1 MKLLCA
7 LEEYLVDLEVR
18 NYSELTTKNYRNR
31 LIHWFEFTGKEDL
44 DSVSIFDVK
53 RYSAHLLKE
62 GKKPSYVNVILITI
76 KAFIQWCHD
85 EGIGGWE
92 TKKWPY
98 VRKESPAIPTITP
111 AQARKILASAEGTSW
126 QQRRDKAVL
135 VCLFET
141 GIRAAELCNIK
152 PEDVTGEY
160 IVIHGKGKKERRC
173 AITPIL
179 KKALLRYQ
187 RASEGKFELP
197 DHYYFLSVRGKKLT
211 NDSLK
216 CIVKKHC
223 KGIEAPGLRCSPHDF
238 RHFFAVQQLKMGRDL
253 FSVSR
258 MMGHSNIQTTAVYAS
273 SFDEQTLLNMT
284 DSVLMNL

>member
-7 LEEYLVDLEVR
+7 LEEYLVDLEVK
-18 NYSELTTKNYRNR
+18 NYSELTTYNYKSR
-31 LIHWFEFTGKEDL
+31 LIRWFEFTGKEDFEE
-44 DSVSIFDVK
+44 VSIIDVK

-62 GKKPSYVNVILITI
+62 GKKPSYVNVILITV
-76 KAFIQWCHD
+76 KAFVQWCHD

-98 VRKESPAIPTITP
+98 VRKESPAIPTFTP
-111 AQARKILASAEGTSW
+111 AQVRKILASTDGTSW
-126 QQRRDKAVL
+126 ERRRDKAVIT
-135 VCLFET
+135 CFIET

-152 PEDVTGEY
+152 PTDIREDC
-160 IVIHGKGKKERRC
+160 ILIHGKGKKERRV

-179 KKALLRYQ
+179 KKAMLRYQ
-187 RASEGKFELP
+187 RATEDRFELP
-197 DHYYFLSVRGKKLT
+197 EPYYFLSIRGRKLT

-216 CIVKKHC
+216 AIIKKHC
-223 KGIEAPGLRCSPHDF
+223 KGIEAPGLRCCCHDF

-253 FSVSR
+253 YSVSR
-258 MMGHSNIQTTAVYAS
+258 MMGHSSVQTTSVYAS